1 MDYLA
6 HGMKSLLT
14 LLLCTCAICSS
25 CGAFQDGKLIQS
37 GLSGNVEAL
46 QKLILKNE
54 LSRTSE
60 ESLARHQLWVFWAA
74 RFGLFQASVR
84 IEQRAY
90 NLIRRGRSPKMEF
103 RRELDIINPTQQ
115 EEAGGLGA
123 LLNYLKAV
131 IDDDKT
137 LAHKLR
143 QEMMAFDIDVLSG
156 KDSDVLSCRSNDV
169 LLPIAQGVVH
179 IFNEDSQPTPRLP
192 KLLYQIPS
200 CVYIPWSRKPNQRFI
215 VDVEVVRQAALIS
228 IDREL
233 SSSSDAEGKLLIV
246 IQMGGDNVEMSATDI
261 TPGLRSALG
270 RIFDRYNLSIGSD
283 VRICGR
289 KVEAKTAVD
298 IAEISAA
305 ELGKESCHNNS
316 RIK

>member
-1 MDYLA
+1 
-6 HGMKSLLT
+6 MKSLLT
-14 LLLCTCAICSS
+14 LLLCTCAICLS
-25 CGAFQDGKLIQS
+25 CSAFQDGKLIQS

-103 RRELDIINPTQQ
+103 RRELDIINPSQQ

-131 IDDDKT
+131 IDNDKT
-137 LAHKLR
+137 LVHKLR

-156 KDSDVLSCRSNDV
+156 KDLDVLSCRSNDV

-179 IFNEDSQPTPRLP
+179 IFNEDSQPIQRLP

-200 CVYIPWSRKPNQRFI
+200 CVYIPWCRKPKQRFI
-215 VDVEVVRQAALIS
+215 VDVDVEVVRQAALIS

-233 SSSSDAEGKLLIV
+233 SSSSDTEGKLLIV
-246 IQMGGDNVEMSATDI
+246 IQMEGDNVEMSANDI

-305 ELGKESCHNNS
+305 ELVKD
-316 RIK
+316 K